1 MVCSKFTAKRRVD
14 SENQQFKEEWT
25 EKCAFILP
33 PTSTRPMCLIC
44 QETIAVMK
52 ISNLKWHHETKHR
65 NFEETFPEN
74 VCEWGG
80 FWVSTRS
87 HSCRSKKKVHDWS
100 DGHNVWRKIKR
111 GNIQLCILINVKM
124 ELLQYY
130 CMWPDRPQHVD
141 LWVIENNLCG
151 PLRFAFEYPRYPG
164 TSFISALY
172 IILFSSAQTL
182 CLYCVVQNTRPNRE

>member
-1 MVCSKFTAKRRVD
+1 MVLNRRPPICGPQTVIPLSCVLVGSARVHQDLSFLEQFANSHFAGCRSQDCTKMVCSKFTAKRRVD

-87 HSCRSKKKVHDWS
+87 HSCRSKKKVHD
-100 DGHNVWRKIKR
+100 
-111 GNIQLCILINVKM
+111 
-124 ELLQYY
+124 
-130 CMWPDRPQHVD
+130 
-141 LWVIENNLCG
+141 
-151 PLRFAFEYPRYPG
+151 
-164 TSFISALY
+164 
-172 IILFSSAQTL
+172 
-182 CLYCVVQNTRPNRE
+182 